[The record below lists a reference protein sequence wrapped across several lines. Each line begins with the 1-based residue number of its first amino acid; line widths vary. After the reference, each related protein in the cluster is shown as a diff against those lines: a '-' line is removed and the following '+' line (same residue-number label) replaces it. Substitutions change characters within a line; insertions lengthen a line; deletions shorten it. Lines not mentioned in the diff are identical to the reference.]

1 MLEKPVLIAYTSV
14 TGSAR
19 DTALEIEQALDKLG
33 VSSEAREIE
42 NIASLEEYRAVVV
55 GSPIRDGEWLP
66 AAVDFVRHNA
76 TTLRQMPVFY
86 FLVAMTM
93 YHDTPEHAQT
103 ALNYLKPVRKILEP
117 IEVGLFPGKFL
128 PEELPEVAESQLRAK
143 GFPEGDYRDWDAV
156 NLWAAHVAQLLKEE
170 QLAGGI

>member
-33 VSSEAREIE
+33 VPSEAREIE
-42 NIASLEEYRAVVV
+42 NIGNLDGYRAVIV

-66 AAVDFVRHNA
+66 AAVDFVRENA
-76 TTLRQMPVFY
+76 ATLTTLPVFF
-86 FLVAMTM
+86 FLVAMM
-93 YHDTPEHAQT
+93 MHDDTPEHAQT

-117 IEVGLFPGKFL
+117 VEVGLFPGKFL
-128 PEELPEVAESQLRAK
+128 PEELSAIAESHLRAK